1 MEQDWEEI
9 IEAVGED
16 IQRPGLQD
24 TPKRAS
30 EAFKFLTHGYH
41 QDLKTVTND
50 ALFPSDSSEM
60 VLVQDIE
67 LYSLCEQHLLP
78 FVGRCHVAYLPQG
91 KVLSKVAWIVD
102 MFARRLQIQEQL
114 TLQMMNQSAK

>member
-1 MEQDWEEI
+1 MEQHWEEI

-16 IQRPGLQD
+16 LQRPGLQD

-30 EAFKFLTHGYH
+30 EAFKFLTHDYH

-50 ALFPSDSSEM
+50 ALFPGDSSEM

-67 LYSLCEQHLLP
+67 LYSLCEHHLLP
-78 FVGRCHVAYLPQG
+78 FVGRCHVAYLP
-91 KVLSKVAWIVD
+91 
-102 MFARRLQIQEQL
+102 
-114 TLQMMNQSAK
+114 

>member
-50 ALFPSDSSEM
+50 ELFPRDSSEM
-60 VLVQDIE
+60 ILV
-67 LYSLCEQHLLP
+67 
-78 FVGRCHVAYLPQG
+78 
-91 KVLSKVAWIVD
+91 
-102 MFARRLQIQEQL
+102 
-114 TLQMMNQSAK
+114 

>member
-41 QDLKTVTND
+41 QDLQTVTND
-50 ALFPSDSSEM
+50 ALFPSDSSEI

-67 LYSLCEQHLLP
+67 L
-78 FVGRCHVAYLPQG
+78 
-91 KVLSKVAWIVD
+91 
-102 MFARRLQIQEQL
+102 
-114 TLQMMNQSAK
+114 

>member
-1 MEQDWEEI
+1 MEQHWEEI

-41 QDLKTVTND
+41 QDLKTILLGE
-50 ALFPSDSSEM
+50 LF
-60 VLVQDIE
+60 
-67 LYSLCEQHLLP
+67 
-78 FVGRCHVAYLPQG
+78 
-91 KVLSKVAWIVD
+91 
-102 MFARRLQIQEQL
+102 LQRKE
-114 TLQMMNQSAK
+114 